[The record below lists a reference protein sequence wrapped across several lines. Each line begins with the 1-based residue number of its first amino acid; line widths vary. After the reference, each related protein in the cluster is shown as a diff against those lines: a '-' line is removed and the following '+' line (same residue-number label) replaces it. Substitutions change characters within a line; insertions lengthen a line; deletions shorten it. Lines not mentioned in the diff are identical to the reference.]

1 MKLVLPHKSI
11 GAGDSLLQPEG
22 ISLTNNNEA
31 RRIDSEIHREGG
43 GGTDPFAAAVRA
55 TRMPMLITDPT
66 LPDNPIVFVND
77 SFARLTGY
85 SREETLGRNCRFL
98 QGPGT
103 NRDDVKRMRD
113 AINRRVPIELDLL
126 NYRKDGTTFWNRL
139 LMSPVFNDGE
149 LSFFFASQFD
159 ITPERERLGLVAQDR
174 DALEAEVSRRV
185 SDLTA
190 SEDRLK
196 FTLSAGRLGAWTLDL
211 SEQRLVASGLCKA
224 NFGRQPT
231 DTFTYSDLQ
240 ASILLEDMEYWRNAV
255 QSALAG
261 DGDLDV
267 SYRIKTPSGQLRW
280 IEVRAQ
286 TRFAADGT
294 PISMAGVSQDISDRK
309 EAESHRDL
317 LTKEMAHR
325 VKNTLATVQS
335 IVAQSLRQGDADRS
349 LITSISQRLQ
359 ALAGAHDV
367 LTSRGWE
374 EARLVDII
382 STATAPFDNNVT
394 NRIHFG
400 GDDVVLSSRAA
411 TAIALAMHE
420 LSTNAVKYGALSN
433 DTGVVTINWS
443 VEDGQLELVWKEA
456 GGPTVKEPTRRG
468 FGSSMIERAL
478 AASVHGTAEITYLAG
493 GVVFVIRTAVDRL
506 IEEPTVGARF

>member
-1 MKLVLPHKSI
+1 M
-11 GAGDSLLQPEG
+11 
-22 ISLTNNNEA
+22 TNNIEA
-31 RRIDSEIHREGG
+31 RRIDDEIHREGS

-66 LPDNPIVFVND
+66 QPDNPIVFVND

-85 SREETLGRNCRFL
+85 TREETLGRNCRFL

-103 NRDDVKRMRD
+103 NQDDVKRMRD

-139 LMSPVFNDGE
+139 LVSPVFNEGV

-159 ITPERERLGLVAQDR
+159 ITPERERLGRVAQDR

-211 SEQRLVASGLCKA
+211 TEMRLVASALCKA
-224 NFGRQPT
+224 NFGRMPS
-231 DTFTYSDLQ
+231 DSFTYSDLQ
-240 ASILLEDMEYWRNAV
+240 ASIDLEDMEHWRASV
-255 QSALAG
+255 QQALTG
-261 DGDLDV
+261 NGDLDV
-267 SYRIKTPSGQLRW
+267 AYRIKTPSGEARW
-280 IEVRAQ
+280 IEVRGQ

-309 EAESHRDL
+309 EAENHRDL
-317 LTKEMAHR
+317 LSKEMAHR

-335 IVAQSLRQGDADRS
+335 IVGQSLRQADADPA
-349 LITSISQRLQ
+349 LAASISQRLQ

-367 LTSRGWE
+367 LTNRGWE
-374 EARLVDII
+374 EARLAEIVA
-382 STATAPFDNNVT
+382 TATAPFDSGENT
-394 NRIHFG
+394 RIHFG
-400 GDDVVLSSRAA
+400 GDTVVVSSRAA

-433 DTGVVTINWS
+433 DSGAVTVNWHI
-443 VEDGQLELVWKEA
+443 ENDWLELVWQES
-456 GGPTVKEPTRRG
+456 GGPLVVQPTRTG
-468 FGSSMIERAL
+468 FGSRMIERAL
-478 AASVHGTAEITYLAG
+478 SASIQGTASIEYRPS
-493 GVVFVIRTAVDRL
+493 GVVFTILTPVSHL
-506 IEEPTVGARF
+506 IEASRGGPEL

>member
-1 MKLVLPHKSI
+1 M
-11 GAGDSLLQPEG
+11 
-22 ISLTNNNEA
+22 TNNTEQ
-31 RRIDSEIHREGG
+31 RRIENEINRDSGVGI
-43 GGTDPFAAAVRA
+43 GTDPFAAAVRA

-66 LPDNPIVFVND
+66 QHDNPIVFVND
-77 SFARLTGY
+77 AFARLTGY

-98 QGPGT
+98 QGQGT
-103 NRDDVKRMRD
+103 NADDVKRMRE

-159 ITPERERLGLVAQDR
+159 ITPERERLGRVAQDR
-174 DALEAEVSRRV
+174 NALEAEVSRRV

-211 SEQRLVASGLCKA
+211 IEHRLVASNLCKQ
-224 NFGRQPT
+224 NFGRHAT

-240 ASILLEDMEYWRNAV
+240 HSILLEDVQTWKDAV
-255 QSALAG
+255 AAALAG
-261 DGDLDV
+261 NGDLDI
-267 SYRIKTPSGQLRW
+267 SYRILTPSGELRW

-317 LTKEMAHR
+317 LTKEMSHR

-335 IVAQSLRQGDADRS
+335 IVNQSLRSAHIDPTVAA
-349 LITSISQRLQ
+349 IIAQRLQ

-367 LTSRGWE
+367 LTTRGWE
-374 EARLVDII
+374 EARLADIVT
-382 STATAPFDNNVT
+382 SATAPFDSGPT
-394 NRIHFG
+394 KRIHVG
-400 GDDVVLSSRAA
+400 GDEVVVTSRAA
-411 TAIALAMHE
+411 TALALAIHE
-420 LSTNAVKYGALSN
+420 LCTNAVKYGALSN
-433 DTGVVTINWS
+433 DTGTVTVNWHI
-443 VEDGQLELVWKEA
+443 VQGALELVWTES
-456 GGPTVKEPTRRG
+456 GGPKVEKPTRNG
-468 FGSSMIERAL
+468 FGSRMIEQAL
-478 AASVHGTAEITYLAG
+478 ASSIQGTAEIDYRPG
-493 GVVFVIRTAVDRL
+493 GVVFTIKTLVGNLVD
-506 IEEPTVGARF
+506 PVHDNGGKGY